1 MVKEG
6 ERGVELEEGEIG
18 GGGRAG
24 VRGSDSTVSLNIN
37 ILFCLLPMPPTT
49 HASVEINN
57 LYAFKRKT
65 THKLAIEFG

>member
-6 ERGVELEEGEIG
+6 ERGVELEEGERG
-18 GGGRAG
+18 E
-24 VRGSDSTVSLNIN
+24 GSDSTVSLNIN
-37 ILFCLLPMPPTT
+37 ILFCLLLMPPTI
-49 HASVEINN
+49 HASMEINN

>member
-6 ERGVELEEGEIG
+6 ERGVELEEGER
-18 GGGRAG
+18 GGRAG
-24 VRGSDSTVSLNIN
+24 MRGSDSTVSLNIN
-37 ILFCLLPMPPTT
+37 ILFCLLPIPPTT

-65 THKLAIEFG
+65 THKLAIDFG

>member
-6 ERGVELEEGEIG
+6 ERGVELEEGER
-18 GGGRAG
+18 GGRAG

-49 HASVEINN
+49 HALVEINN